1 MNIIISGA
9 MGAMGQ
15 AVASN
20 AAARGITV
28 VAGVDREAS
37 DRFPYPVFGSFAD
50 CGLSADAILD
60 FSNPAALPGLLA
72 FAQEHKIPCVIAT
85 TGMDEAHQK
94 MIADAS
100 KVIPIFF
107 TFNMSLGVNLLCALA
122 QKAAQ
127 VLGEGFDIE
136 IIEKHHNKKIDAPS
150 GTAIML
156 ANAVSEKTPYTPEY
170 VYDRHAVRKRR
181 EPNEIG
187 IHSVR
192 GGTIVG
198 EHEVIFAGT
207 DEVITL
213 SHGAYSKSVFAV
225 GALKAAGFISAEGR
239 SPGLYNMNDMIS
251 F

>member
-15 AVASN
+15 VVASN

-28 VAGVDREAS
+28 VARVLTARPA

-50 CGLSADAILD
+50 CDLSADAILD

-72 FAQEHKIPCVIAT
+72 FAQERRIPCVIAT

-170 VYDRHAVRKRR
+170 VYDRHAVRKRPR
-181 EPNEIG
+181 TKRDRNP
-187 IHSVR
+187 
-192 GGTIVG
+192 
-198 EHEVIFAGT
+198 
-207 DEVITL
+207 L
-213 SHGAYSKSVFAV
+213 GARRYDCRRA
-225 GALKAAGFISAEGR
+225 
-239 SPGLYNMNDMIS
+239 
-251 F
+251 

>member
-85 TGMDEAHQK
+85 TGMDEAHQ
-94 MIADAS
+94 AARAPAGEEDSARLREDAR
-100 KVIPIFF
+100 
-107 TFNMSLGVNLLCALA
+107 TLA
-122 QKAAQ
+122 R
-127 VLGEGFDIE
+127 LRGEL
-136 IIEKHHNKKIDAPS
+136 P
-150 GTAIML
+150 
-156 ANAVSEKTPYTPEY
+156 
-170 VYDRHAVRKRR
+170 R
-181 EPNEIG
+181 
-187 IHSVR
+187 
-192 GGTIVG
+192 
-198 EHEVIFAGT
+198 
-207 DEVITL
+207 
-213 SHGAYSKSVFAV
+213 
-225 GALKAAGFISAEGR
+225 
-239 SPGLYNMNDMIS
+239 
-251 F
+251 

>member
-9 MGAMGQ
+9 AGTMGQ
-15 AVASN
+15 VVASN
-20 AAARGITV
+20 AAARGLHV
-28 VAGVDREAS
+28 VAGVDREPT
-37 DRFPYPVFGSFAD
+37 DRFSYPVYGSFAD
-50 CGLSADAILD
+50 CSVQADAIVD
-60 FSNPAALPGLLA
+60 FSNPAALPGMLA
-72 FAQEHKIPCVIAT
+72 FAQKNKIPCVIAT
-85 TGMDEAHQK
+85 TGMDAEHHRMIEEA
-94 MIADAS
+94 A
-100 KVIPIFF
+100 KVIPVFF

-122 QKAAQ
+122 QKATE
-127 VLGEGFDIE
+127 VLGDGFDIE

-156 ANAVSEKTPYTPEY
+156 ANSIAEKTPYSPEY

-187 IHSVR
+187 IHAVR

-207 DEVITL
+207 DEVISL
-213 SHGAYSKSVFAV
+213 SHSAYSKSVFAV
-225 GALKAAGFISAEGR
+225 GALKAVGFIAEEGR
-239 SPGLYNMNDMIS
+239 APGLYDMTDIIS